1 MEYPIPPA
9 SLARLRATYEQFT
22 QLVQIV
28 GEAMQLER
36 VDGIDLPKGVM
47 VVQDAEP
54 ELLGQT
60 TMPEDPPSQS
70 NGTTDHLLDGTLA
83 R

>member
-60 TMPEDPPSQS
+60 TMPEAP